1 MDSDSKHPIT
11 DEFGTIIMDDEDAYL
26 DTIATLKNEVAT
38 LKRELSESRI
48 KLDLLNNMLE
58 GK

>member
-1 MDSDSKHPIT
+1 MDSDSKQPIT

-26 DTIATLKNEVAT
+26 ETIATLKNEVAT

-48 KLDLLNNMLE
+48 KLDLLNNLLE

>member
-1 MDSDSKHPIT
+1 MDSDSKQPIT

-26 DTIATLKNEVAT
+26 ETIATLKNEVAT

>member
-1 MDSDSKHPIT
+1 MDSDSKQPIT

-26 DTIATLKNEVAT
+26 ETIATLKNEVAT
-38 LKRELSESRI
+38 LKRELYESRV
-48 KLDLLNNMLE
+48 KLAVFNNMLE